1 MPIAHLTLA
10 SRDVDA
16 AQRFFAEAL
25 EWRPIEKPN
34 NIAMK
39 AAWLD
44 IGGGQE
50 LHLLED
56 ESFEPSAFE
65 REYGRHVAV
74 SFPLD
79 LFASLKERLRR
90 AGAELIAP
98 KRPTSFERFFFRSP
112 DGYVFEVV
120 PS

>member
-10 SRDVDA
+10 SRDVEA
-16 AQRFFAEAL
+16 ATRFFAESL
-25 EWRPIEKPN
+25 GWTPIDRPG

-50 LHLLED
+50 LHLLEVP
-56 ESFEPSAFE
+56 EFEPSSFE

-74 SFPLD
+74 AFPVEEY
-79 LFASLKERLRR
+79 ASLKGRLQR

-98 KRPTSFERFFFRSP
+98 KRPTPFERFFFRTP

-120 PS
+120 PA

>member
-10 SRDVDA
+10 SRDVEA
-16 AQRFFAEAL
+16 ATRFFVETL
-25 EWRPIEKPN
+25 RWRPIDRPS

-50 LHLLED
+50 LHLLEI
-56 ESFEPSAFE
+56 EQFEPSAFE

-74 SFPLD
+74 SIPLEA
-79 LFASLKERLRR
+79 FAGLKERLRH

-98 KRPTSFERFFFRSP
+98 ERPTTFERFFFRAP

>member
-16 AQRFFAEAL
+16 ARRFFAETL
-25 EWRPIEKPN
+25 EWMPIEKPS
-34 NIAMK
+34 NIAIK

-44 IGGGQE
+44 IGQGQE
-50 LHLLED
+50 LHLLEV
-56 ESFEPSAFE
+56 ESFEPSDFE
-65 REYGRHVAV
+65 REYGRHIAV
-74 SFPLD
+74 SFPLE

-90 AGAELIAP
+90 AGAELIVP
-98 KRPTSFERFFFRSP
+98 MRPTSFERFFFRTP